1 MKSPFEIFAAIVA
14 AFAISICIALGATGM
29 LMASWTDALA
39 HSWYDNACCNEQDC
53 HRIEPEELAFQSDKW
68 IWTSAKTGAVHV
80 IHTSARSPV
89 DGQFRIRVSK
99 DGQYHGC
106 ERNLADKPG
115 APPRWHAYCLYFPEM
130 Y

>member
-1 MKSPFEIFAAIVA
+1 MRVQTKDMAIFGAILL
-14 AFAISICIALGATGM
+14 SIGAVVVSCDK
-29 LMASWTDALA
+29 AKA
-39 HSWYDNACCNEQDC
+39 HSWYDHACCSEEDC
-53 HRIEPEELAFQSDKW
+53 HRIEPEELTFTSDKW

-80 IHTSARSPV
+80 IHVNSRSPM

-115 APPRWHAYCLYFPEM
+115 DPPNWKAYCLYFPEL

>member
-1 MKSPFEIFAAIVA
+1 MKPSTILAIVM
-14 AFAISICIALGATGM
+14 ALIFSLASVTAGASLAM
-29 LMASWTDALA
+29 LWAMSKAHA
-39 HSWYDNACCNEQDC
+39 HSWYDNACCSEEDC
-53 HRIEPEELAFQSDKW
+53 HRIEPSELSFNSDKW

-80 IHTSARSPV
+80 IHTGSRSPV
-89 DGQFRIRVSK
+89 DGQFRIRNSK

-115 APPRWHAYCLYFPEM
+115 DAPRWFAYCLYFPEL

>member
-1 MKSPFEIFAAIVA
+1 MQNPSTIFAAIVA
-14 AFAISICIALGATGM
+14 AILSLLAVAFGTTIG
-29 LMASWTDALA
+29 LMASWSDARA
-39 HSWYDNACCNEQDC
+39 HSWYDKACCDMQDC
-53 HRIEPEELAFQSDKW
+53 HRIEPEELTFNSDKW
-68 IWTSAKTGAVHV
+68 IWTSAKSGAVHV
-80 IHTSARSPV
+80 IPTGERSPV

-115 APPRWHAYCLYFPEM
+115 EPARWHAYCLYFPEM